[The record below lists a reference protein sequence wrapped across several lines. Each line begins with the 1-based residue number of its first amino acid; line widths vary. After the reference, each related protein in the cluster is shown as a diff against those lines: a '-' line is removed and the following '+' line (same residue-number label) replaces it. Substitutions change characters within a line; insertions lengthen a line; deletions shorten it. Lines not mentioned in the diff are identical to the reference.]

1 MATKAAVSESS
12 ILDSLLPML
21 RDLGTKK
28 TTSNTGSANTGPL
41 EQMFALMNPDRV
53 AGQAREG
60 VNYQTDRLLQGALGK
75 YINTVNQGGGYG
87 GTNAYLSQLIAD
99 TAGQGAAL
107 ETDTRLKAGVTATNA
122 ATGIANATRR
132 TTQVDGTRV
141 SGNPM
146 NSLLLAAAGYG
157 LKKLDPIDAIKKKL
171 KGVGTKGATSE
182 FDYSRDGVGAEI
194 IGNPSAGSLGAGS
207 LGGGLN
213 YSDTGVGAES
223 MFQSSGNSSLSA
235 DYSSISSE
243 AFRSYSPDV
252 FDGAS
257 GFDNN
262 TFSPYAFDSLGMT
275 SESADLAAA
284 YGADIFSPYAFDGA
298 GLAAEG
304 ADLAAAYGDFGDFG
318 DFGSAGVPYSQIV
331 NVLAGGDVTDAAE
344 SAIGS
349 YIGSAGGPVGAI
361 VGSQIAPS
369 IFEAGS
375 DFVQDVGD
383 MSSIV
388 CYELVRTGEMSK
400 HLADVSAAYSIN
412 LPRAVVRGYH
422 GMCPLLLRLMRKY
435 STFRS
440 FMRTMAVA
448 RSLELVKGNKLGLV
462 VRMIFEP
469 ACWILGHTVYRK
481 AQLKLNFAELLGVS

>member
-157 LKKLDPIDAIKKKL
+157 LKKLDPID
-171 KGVGTKGATSE
+171 VQ
-182 FDYSRDGVGAEI
+182 
-194 IGNPSAGSLGAGS
+194 PQSLI
-207 LGGGLN
+207 
-213 YSDTGVGAES
+213 TV
-223 MFQSSGNSSLSA
+223 
-235 DYSSISSE
+235 
-243 AFRSYSPDV
+243 
-252 FDGAS
+252 
-257 GFDNN
+257 
-262 TFSPYAFDSLGMT
+262 
-275 SESADLAAA
+275 
-284 YGADIFSPYAFDGA
+284 
-298 GLAAEG
+298 
-304 ADLAAAYGDFGDFG
+304 
-318 DFGSAGVPYSQIV
+318 
-331 NVLAGGDVTDAAE
+331 
-344 SAIGS
+344 
-349 YIGSAGGPVGAI
+349 
-361 VGSQIAPS
+361 
-369 IFEAGS
+369 
-375 DFVQDVGD
+375 
-383 MSSIV
+383 
-388 CYELVRTGEMSK
+388 EM
-400 HLADVSAAYSIN
+400 
-412 LPRAVVRGYH
+412 
-422 GMCPLLLRLMRKY
+422 
-435 STFRS
+435 
-440 FMRTMAVA
+440 
-448 RSLELVKGNKLGLV
+448 E
-462 VRMIFEP
+462 
-469 ACWILGHTVYRK
+469 
-481 AQLKLNFAELLGVS
+481 